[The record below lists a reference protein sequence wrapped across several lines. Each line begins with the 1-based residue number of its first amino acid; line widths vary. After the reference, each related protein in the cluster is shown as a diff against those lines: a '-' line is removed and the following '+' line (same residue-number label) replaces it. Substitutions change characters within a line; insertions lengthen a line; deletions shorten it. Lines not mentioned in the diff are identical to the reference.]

1 MDRGGNSRSTVRPW
15 SVDRHQPMSD
25 SESGFLAWLER
36 VFFGGMELSFLS
48 SPAFAVV
55 ALLQN
60 LYPDATSVAGLLAI
74 AAGSVAIAAFRGDRL
89 DVGAWPRR
97 AELTSLP
104 LRVTYFSLT
113 FVAASVG
120 VARAAV
126 AVGSFRVT
134 LLGAVVQVA
143 GLAAFPTVY
152 RSVHGD
158 PLQKPA
164 RQV

>member
-1 MDRGGNSRSTVRPW
+1 
-15 SVDRHQPMSD
+15 MSD
-25 SESGFLAWLER
+25 SESGFQAWLER
-36 VFFGGMELSFLS
+36 VFFAGTELSVLS

-55 ALLQN
+55 ALLQRFH
-60 LYPDATSVAGLLAI
+60 PDATSVAGLLAI
-74 AAGSVAIAAFRGDRL
+74 AAGSVALAAFRGDRV

-104 LRVTYFSLT
+104 LRVTYFSVT

-126 AVGSFRVT
+126 AVGSFQVT
-134 LLGAVVQVA
+134 VLGAVVQVA

-152 RSVHGD
+152 RFVHGD